1 MSENVKNDDW
11 RIKGNEDYLNN
22 LILYK
27 VVFPDF
33 WKKSYTLK
41 NKFYQMIK
49 ADGESWVNSGHAGKE
64 FLKGEKIQH
73 FWHEHCELC
82 WEKAVTD
89 KNSTFYCTE
98 NFKRWICEECFEDFK
113 SKFHWAIKPMEDLL

>member
-33 WKKSYTLK
+33 WEKSYALK

-49 ADGESWVNSGHAGKE
+49 ADGESWVNSGHAGQE

-89 KNSTFYCTE
+89 KNSTFYCTV
-98 NFKRWICEECFEDFK
+98 F
-113 SKFHWAIKPMEDLL
+113 

>member
-1 MSENVKNDDW
+1 MSENGQNDDW

-22 LILYK
+22 LTLYK

-33 WKKSYTLK
+33 WKKSYAFK

-49 ADGESWVNSGHAGKE
+49 VYGENWVNSGRGGKE
-64 FLKGEKIQH
+64 FLEDEKIQH
-73 FWHEHCELC
+73 FWHEHCALC

-89 KNSTFYCTE
+89 KNSTFYCTID
-98 NFKRWICEECFEDFK
+98 FKYWICEECFDDFK
-113 SKFHWAIKPMEDLL
+113 DRFHWNIKQMAELL

>member
-1 MSENVKNDDW
+1 MKNDDW

-33 WKKSYTLK
+33 WKKSYALK

-49 ADGESWVNSGHAGKE
+49 TDGESLVNSGHAGKE

-73 FWHEHCELC
+73 FWHEH
-82 WEKAVTD
+82 
-89 KNSTFYCTE
+89 
-98 NFKRWICEECFEDFK
+98 
-113 SKFHWAIKPMEDLL
+113 